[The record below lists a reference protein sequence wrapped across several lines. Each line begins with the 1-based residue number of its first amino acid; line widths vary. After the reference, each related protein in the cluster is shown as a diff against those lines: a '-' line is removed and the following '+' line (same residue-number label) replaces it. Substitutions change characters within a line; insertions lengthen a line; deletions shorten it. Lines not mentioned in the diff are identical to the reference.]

1 MRILLLVSL
10 AVLLLGAVAAAPA
23 SPVGTASAAPCHQT
37 EDGQTICDCPP
48 PPPLPRELR
57 DLLGP
62 ECT

>member
-1 MRILLLVSL
+1 MRILLLLGLSMI
-10 AVLLLGAVAAAPA
+10 LLGAATVAPL

-37 EDGQTICDCPP
+37 EDGQTVCECPP
-48 PPPLPRELR
+48 PPPLPRTLR